1 LRIISTV
8 PSQTELLAALGL
20 DLEVVGIT
28 KFCVHPD
35 HWFRSKARVG
45 GTKALDLDKI
55 HALRPDL
62 ILANKEENTQSE
74 IELLAKTYPTY
85 VSDVKT
91 LDDALEM
98 IATIG
103 ELTSRAPQALKLVDE
118 IMEKFKRIA
127 VHSQPKSALYFIWND
142 PWLVAGADTFI
153 SSMLPYAGFENA
165 MTSVRYPE
173 VMDLHI
179 HQLNPEFILLSSEPY
194 PFKKQHVS
202 AMQRK
207 FPQSKVMLVDGEMF
221 SWYGSRLALSAL
233 YFNEIGASL

>member
-1 LRIISTV
+1 MRIISTV

-20 DLEVVGIT
+20 DQEVVGIT
-28 KFCVHPD
+28 KFCVHPE
-35 HWFRSKARVG
+35 HWFRSKTRIG
-45 GTKALDLDKI
+45 GTKSLDLDKI
-55 HALRPDL
+55 HSLQPDL

-91 LDDALEM
+91 LEDALEM

-103 ELTSRAPQALKLVDE
+103 ELTSRAPQALNLVDE
-118 IMEKFKRIA
+118 IREKFKRIA
-127 VHSQPKSALYFIWND
+127 VRPQPKSALYFIWND

-153 SSMLPYAGFENA
+153 SNMLPYAGFQNA
-165 MTSVRYPE
+165 MTNLRYPE
-173 VMDLHI
+173 VTDLHI
-179 HQLNPEFILLSSEPY
+179 QQLNPEYILLSSEPY

-202 AMQRK
+202 ALQEK

-221 SWYGSRLALSAL
+221 SWYGSRLSLSAQ
-233 YFNEIGASL
+233 YFYEIGAAL